1 VKTNQGNEIT
11 YRIIYMKNSFRERYG
26 DWALV
31 TGATSGIGAEIA
43 LQIAAKGLN
52 VILVARNEDRLSKQ
66 AKYIHDQYAVET
78 KYISADLSTPEGMEK
93 VSRVDEDIGL
103 LVASAALETD
113 GPLENTPLEHELKML
128 QINTVSTLYLT
139 HHFGTAMVERKRGGI
154 LLVSSLAG
162 HMVNPYFSNYAGSKA
177 YVLQFGASLYGEFK
191 RKGVDVSV
199 LSPGL
204 NDTAMAEGANVDWS
218 KLPMAMMAPAKTA
231 KKGLDGLGRRFLSIP
246 GIRNKL
252 LVLISKYSPLGLQ
265 AVLSERLIRRA
276 VKV

>member
-1 VKTNQGNEIT
+1 
-11 YRIIYMKNSFRERYG
+11 MKNSFRERYG

-93 VSRVDEDIGL
+93 VSRVDEEIGL